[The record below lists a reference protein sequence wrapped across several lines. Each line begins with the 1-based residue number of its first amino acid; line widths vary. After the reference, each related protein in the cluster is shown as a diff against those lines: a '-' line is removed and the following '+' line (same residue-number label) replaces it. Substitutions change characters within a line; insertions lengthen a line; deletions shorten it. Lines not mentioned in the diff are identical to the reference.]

1 MPTLEYFFEQTEFS
15 IEDVAERSRLPV
27 ERVEA
32 IIVGRW
38 TPSPEERRKVAEA
51 FGVEVDDVSWGHS
64 MDPRNLRY
72 RRFGHEKEM

>member
-1 MPTLEYFFEQTEFS
+1 MPTLEYLFERAELS
-15 IEDVAERSRLPV
+15 IEDVAQRAKLPV

-38 TPSPEERRKVAEA
+38 TPSPEERRRVAQA
-51 FGVEVDDVSWGHS
+51 LGVEVEEVSWGHS

-72 RRFGHEKEM
+72 RRFGHRKD

>member
-1 MPTLEYFFEQTEFS
+1 MPTLEYLFEQANVS
-15 IEDVAERSRLPV
+15 IEDIAERSNLSV
-27 ERVEA
+27 DRVEA

-38 TPSPEERRKVAEA
+38 TPSPEERRRVAEA
-51 FGVEVDDVSWGHS
+51 FGVDVAEISWGHS